1 MEGIMPP
8 FFKIK
13 NMPSFLNRI
22 RKTVTMLEDNTWQ
35 LSQKVQK
42 WDVILLLSLASLKCK
57 YVKFNLF
64 LSVEFFWK
72 KRQFRV

>member
-1 MEGIMPP
+1 MEDIMPP

-13 NMPSFLNRI
+13 NMSGFLNRI
-22 RKTVTMLEDNTWQ
+22 RKTVTMIEDNIWE

-42 WDVILLLSLASLKCK
+42 WDVILLVSLASLKCK
-57 YVKFNLF
+57 YVKFNHF

>member
-1 MEGIMPP
+1 MEGLMPP

-13 NMPSFLNRI
+13 NMPAFLNRI
-22 RKTVTMLEDNTWQ
+22 RKNVTTLEDNTWE

-42 WDVILLLSLASLKCK
+42 WGIISLVFQASLKCK
-57 YVKFNLF
+57 YVKFNHF

-72 KRQFRV
+72 KGQFRV

>member
-1 MEGIMPP
+1 MEDIMPP

-13 NMPSFLNRI
+13 NMSGFLNRI
-22 RKTVTMLEDNTWQ
+22 RKNVTMIEDNTWE

-42 WDVILLLSLASLKCK
+42 WDVILLVSLASLKSK
-57 YVKFNLF
+57 YVKFNPF

>member
-1 MEGIMPP
+1 MEDIMPP

-13 NMPSFLNRI
+13 NMPGFLNRI
-22 RKTVTMLEDNTWQ
+22 RKTVTTLGDNTWQ

-42 WDVILLLSLASLKCK
+42 WGIISLVFQASLKCK
-57 YVKFNLF
+57 YVKFNPF

-72 KRQFRV
+72 KGQFRV

>member
-1 MEGIMPP
+1 MEDIMPP

-13 NMPSFLNRI
+13 NMSGFLNRI
-22 RKTVTMLEDNTWQ
+22 RKNVTMIEDNTWE

-42 WDVILLLSLASLKCK
+42 WDVILLVSLASLKCK
-57 YVKFNLF
+57 YVKFNPF

-72 KRQFRV
+72 KRPFRV

>member
-13 NMPSFLNRI
+13 NMSGFLNRI
-22 RKTVTMLEDNTWQ
+22 RKNVTMIEDNTWE

-42 WDVILLLSLASLKCK
+42 WDVILLVSLASLKSK
-57 YVKFNLF
+57 YVKFNPF

-72 KRQFRV
+72 KGQFRV

>member
-1 MEGIMPP
+1 MEDIMPP

-13 NMPSFLNRI
+13 NMPGFLNRI
-22 RKTVTMLEDNTWQ
+22 RKTVTTLEDNTWE

-42 WDVILLLSLASLKCK
+42 WGIISLVFQASLKCK
-57 YVKFNLF
+57 YVKFNHF